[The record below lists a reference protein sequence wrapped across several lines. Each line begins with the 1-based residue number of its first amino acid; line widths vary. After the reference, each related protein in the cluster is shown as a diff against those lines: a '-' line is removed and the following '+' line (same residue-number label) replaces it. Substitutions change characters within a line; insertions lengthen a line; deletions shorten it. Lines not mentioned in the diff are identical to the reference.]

1 MSCVGVSA
9 YVCLCFRISHLT
21 SIVLMLTMI
30 SFYKQALLLLAP
42 QAEADAL
49 FRYWGDSLARDI
61 NHEVNMLADFLSLSL
76 SLSLSLLFNK
86 TSLSHNSLIVFT
98 FLLFLL

>member
-1 MSCVGVSA
+1 
-9 YVCLCFRISHLT
+9 
-21 SIVLMLTMI
+21 MLTMI

-61 NHEVNMLADFLSLSL
+61 NDEVICLLIFSLSLFLSL
-76 SLSLSLLFNK
+76 F
-86 TSLSHNSLIVFT
+86 IV
-98 FLLFLL
+98 